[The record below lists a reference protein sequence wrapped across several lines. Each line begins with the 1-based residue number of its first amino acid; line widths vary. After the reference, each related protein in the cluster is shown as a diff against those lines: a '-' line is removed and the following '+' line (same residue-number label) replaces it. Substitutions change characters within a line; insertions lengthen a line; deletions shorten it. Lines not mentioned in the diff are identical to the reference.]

1 MKLSRY
7 ANGKIRTYLNV
18 HPTIQIKM
26 CRVYLFI
33 SMLNPKKSGFIKYN
47 LLPSKDKRASAH
59 LFLLLCLIF

>member
-1 MKLSRY
+1 MF
-7 ANGKIRTYLNV
+7 I
-18 HPTIQIKM
+18 PTIQIKM